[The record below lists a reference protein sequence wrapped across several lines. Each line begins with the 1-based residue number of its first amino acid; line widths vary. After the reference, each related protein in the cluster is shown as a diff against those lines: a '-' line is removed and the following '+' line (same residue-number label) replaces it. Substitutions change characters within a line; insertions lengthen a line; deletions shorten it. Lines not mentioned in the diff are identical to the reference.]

1 VVHLKRALQIVGLV
15 STLALLAP
23 LAVTQESHITRE
35 GGAWGQEIT
44 GSLAAVK
51 NLRVKV
57 DMGSVVVRG
66 GQQQGINYVVHTRFG
81 TSSEQ
86 EARRQFEQ
94 YKITAYVKG
103 DTAWI
108 VGDWQGGRQPRH
120 SSAEFSVMVPRE
132 MALVK
137 LETEGGNVEAS
148 GVAGRVEAGSG
159 GGSMK
164 LDDIGGG
171 ASAETGGGSI
181 DVGTVG
187 GDLGLH
193 TGGGSIK
200 IRHANGKVVADTGGG
215 SVELGSGAQ
224 GASIETGGGSVE
236 VRECNGKVK
245 VSTGGG
251 SVDLSDVGGPAEIET
266 GGGSIRLNSAKG
278 HVHAETGG
286 GGIELYGV
294 PSARAE
300 TSAGGITVKLVNN
313 GAERNNGVYCLR
325 CRNRRARQRGHG
337 QWTSHYVRL
346 SRYSRYE
353 RRRQVGTE
361 VAHCRR
367 QAEWRRAYAE
377 SAYLDW
383 RYLLSTRQ
391 PLREAMLIVDFRLLI
406 EGAFFPRVF
415 NQQSIEHAIG
425 NCHAWQSRTKSQKFT
440 VRKPS
445 CANTLQPASC

>member
-1 VVHLKRALQIVGLV
+1 MKRALQIVGLAGV
-15 STLALLAP
+15 LALLAP
-23 LAVTQESHITRE
+23 LAFMSQSLAQETHVSRE

-81 TSSEQ
+81 NSSEQ

-108 VGDWQGGRQPRH
+108 VGDWQGGRRPRH

-137 LETEGGNVEAS
+137 LETDGGSVDAT
-148 GVAGRVEAGSG
+148 GIAGRVEAESG

-181 DVGTVG
+181 DVGTVS
-187 GDLGLH
+187 GDIGLH
-193 TGGGSIK
+193 TGGGSIEV
-200 IRHANGKVVADTGGG
+200 RHANGKVVA
-215 SVELGSGAQ
+215 
-224 GASIETGGGSVE
+224 ETGGGSVE
-236 VRECNGKVK
+236 IQSGSQGAVIETGGGSIEVRQCSGKVK

-251 SVDLSDVGGPAEIET
+251 SVDLSDIGGPAEIDT
-266 GGGSIRLNSAKG
+266 GGGSIKLTSAKG

-286 GGIELYGV
+286 GGIELYR
-294 PSARAE
+294 RAFG
-300 TSAGGITVKLVNN
+300 AGG
-313 GAERNNGVYCLR
+313 
-325 CRNRRARQRGHG
+325 NRRGRR
-337 QWTSHYVRL
+337 
-346 SRYSRYE
+346 SR
-353 RRRQVGTE
+353 
-361 VAHCRR
+361 
-367 QAEWRRAYAE
+367 
-377 SAYLDW
+377 
-383 RYLLSTRQ
+383 
-391 PLREAMLIVDFRLLI
+391 
-406 EGAFFPRVF
+406 
-415 NQQSIEHAIG
+415 
-425 NCHAWQSRTKSQKFT
+425 
-440 VRKPS
+440 
-445 CANTLQPASC
+445 

>member
-1 VVHLKRALQIVGLV
+1 MKRALQIVGLV

-23 LAVTQESHITRE
+23 LAVTQESHIARE

-120 SSAEFSVMVPRE
+120 SSSEFAVMVPRD

-187 GDLGLH
+187 GDLGVH

-200 IRHANGKVVADTGGG
+200 IRHANGKVVAETGGG
-215 SVELGSGAQ
+215 SVELQAGAQ

-251 SVDLSDVGGPAEIET
+251 SVDLSDVGGPAEIDT

-300 TSAGGITVKLVNN
+300 TGAGGITVKLVNT
-313 GAERNNGVYCLR
+313 GSERNNSDLETGAGDITVYIAADVAIDVRASVDMGNGHRITSDFPDIHVTSEGDKWGPKSLTAEGKLNGGGPTLKVHTTTGDICF
-325 CRNRRARQRGHG
+325 RRA
-337 QWTSHYVRL
+337 SH
-346 SRYSRYE
+346 
-353 RRRQVGTE
+353 
-361 VAHCRR
+361 
-367 QAEWRRAYAE
+367 
-377 SAYLDW
+377 
-383 RYLLSTRQ
+383 
-391 PLREAMLIVDFRLLI
+391 
-406 EGAFFPRVF
+406 
-415 NQQSIEHAIG
+415 
-425 NCHAWQSRTKSQKFT
+425 
-440 VRKPS
+440 
-445 CANTLQPASC
+445 

>member
-1 VVHLKRALQIVGLV
+1 MKRALQIVGLAGV
-15 STLALLAP
+15 LALLAP
-23 LAVTQESHITRE
+23 LAVAQESHITRE

-66 GQQQGINYVVHTRFG
+66 GQQPGINYVVHTRFG

-120 SSAEFSVMVPRE
+120 CSSEFAVMVPRE

-148 GVAGRVEAGSG
+148 GVSGRVEAGSG

-187 GDLGLH
+187 GDLGVH

-215 SVELGSGAQ
+215 SVEVGSGAQ

-236 VRECNGKVK
+236 VRQCNGKVK

-300 TSAGGITVKLVNN
+300 TGAGGITVKLVNT
-313 GAERNNGVYCLR
+313 GGERNNSDLETGAGDITVYIASDVAIDVRASVDMGNGHRITSDFPDIHVTSEGDKWGPKSLTAEGKL
-325 CRNRRARQRGHG
+325 NGGGPVLKVHTTTGDINFRRA
-337 QWTSHYVRL
+337 SH
-346 SRYSRYE
+346 
-353 RRRQVGTE
+353 
-361 VAHCRR
+361 
-367 QAEWRRAYAE
+367 
-377 SAYLDW
+377 
-383 RYLLSTRQ
+383 
-391 PLREAMLIVDFRLLI
+391 
-406 EGAFFPRVF
+406 
-415 NQQSIEHAIG
+415 
-425 NCHAWQSRTKSQKFT
+425 
-440 VRKPS
+440 
-445 CANTLQPASC
+445 